1 MFKKTLL
8 VLALTAV
15 VGSAVAAPVANLKV
29 TGSITPPTC
38 TVNGVDE
45 ADVLYTFDVSPGLF
59 PASGNLTMA
68 PQSHNIQVVCDATT
82 YLSFTASDERAGTE
96 LTAGNTNFGLGQYGD
111 DTKVGFYKVTMENAT
126 IKADENAADKT
137 VGVLVGTTYAT
148 SGVLDKTQT
157 VAWATDKDT
166 LAAGQVFAADFA
178 VAPTLNSVLKNSD
191 GTAQLDGHAVLTFAF
206 GV

>member
-1 MFKKTLL
+1 MLKKSLL
-8 VLALTAV
+8 ALALTAV
-15 VGSAVAAPVANLKV
+15 ASSAFAAPVANLKV

-68 PQSHNIQVVCDATT
+68 PQSQNIQVVCDAQT
-82 YLSFTASDERAGTE
+82 YLAFNATDERAGTE
-96 LTAGNTNFGLGQYGD
+96 LTAGNTNFGLGLYGD

-126 IKADENAADKT
+126 VKANESAADT
-137 VGVLVGTTYAT
+137 SVGVLVGSTYAT
-148 SGVLDKTQT
+148 SGVIDKTQT
-157 VAWATDKDT
+157 VSWATDKDI
-166 LAAGQVFAADFA
+166 LAAAQVFAADFA
-178 VAPTLNSVLKNSD
+178 VQPTLNADMKSSD

>member
-8 VLALTAV
+8 VLALTTAA
-15 VGSAVAAPVANLKV
+15 GSAVAAPVANLKV

-68 PQSHNIQVVCDATT
+68 AQSQNIQVVCDATT
-82 YLSFTASDERAGTE
+82 YLAFNATDERAGTE
-96 LTAGNTNFGLGQYGD
+96 LTTGNTNFGLGLYGD

-126 IKADENAADKT
+126 VKADENATDKS
-137 VGVLVGTTYAT
+137 VGVRVGTTYAT
-148 SGVLDKTQT
+148 SGVVDKTQT

-166 LAAGQVFAADFA
+166 LSCW
-178 VAPTLNSVLKNSD
+178 P
-191 GTAQLDGHAVLTFAF
+191 
-206 GV
+206 GVCR